1 MSRPPTPLGRAKLVL
16 PLVSLLLALL
26 GPACKRDD
34 FVRATVHKAHGLA
47 TAITRVVSGA
57 TDKRAGVAEAQAR
70 LDAERT
76 ALEHDILELKSLRSY
91 QMTATLQPQWR
102 DAFIDDLAAI
112 ESLQSELRVE
122 MAADPTLAAAVDT
135 LVRDYA
141 AIVSITPPPEA

>member
-1 MSRPPTPLGRAKLVL
+1 MG
-16 PLVSLLLALL
+16 SLLLALSLL

-34 FVRATVHKAHGLA
+34 FVRATVHKTHVLA
-47 TAITRVVSGA
+47 TTIASAVSDA
-57 TDKRAGVAEAQAR
+57 TDKRAGVAAAQAQ

-91 QMTATLQPQWR
+91 QMTEALQAQWR

-112 ESLQSELRVE
+112 ESLQSGLRVA
-122 MAADPTLAAAVDT
+122 MADDPELAAAVDT